1 MIAKLAFLT
10 VQGQMHEI
18 DETTTHQGKVHE
30 PYANVHT
37 KNIDVT
43 NETISGNVA
52 VMLTD
57 DGLYTHSYAANRHGR
72 VPYRDSVGNRVLV
85 HLTVLLY
92 RLGVG
97 LTLN

>member
-1 MIAKLAFLT
+1 MTAPYVTLGPMLKQPLLI
-10 VQGQMHEI
+10 
-18 DETTTHQGKVHE
+18 VH
-30 PYANVHT
+30 
-37 KNIDVT
+37 
-43 NETISGNVA
+43 
-52 VMLTD
+52 
-57 DGLYTHSYAANRHGR
+57 GLHVRHGR